1 MTNTSWGR
9 AGGEESIDN
18 GGDLDV
24 DLEGGNR
31 PSTCEVIDWSGT
43 LTLTARLACLG
54 GQSFDTVI
62 RLHNQHLTFAVKVM
76 NLEDD
81 CTLKG

>member
-1 MTNTSWGR
+1 MTNTSRGR

-18 GGDLDV
+18 EGDLDV

-54 GQSFDTVI
+54 GQSY
-62 RLHNQHLTFAVKVM
+62 RAPQPAPHLCCEINELGGRSYA
-76 NLEDD
+76 
-81 CTLKG
+81 